1 MNDRSSIN
9 SNPSHLKNQ
18 KGSALIITLLLITI
32 LVGLVVDFVYEVY
45 IDSSSLSNWSNAQ
58 KASLVAKSG
67 QTLSTHYL
75 TKVNNYT
82 YTYTKELV
90 LPVLID
96 LGPNTSL
103 YIKVED
109 ENSKFNINSII
120 NDRGSTNEDAL
131 ASLKKLL
138 EYLNINPDLSL
149 AIADWID
156 PDSEPRLSDSENVA
170 KNTYFWS
177 VDELK
182 SVNGMTADI
191 FNKLSPYVTVYG
203 DGRINVNTAELP
215 VLVSLSGDMT
225 ETFANNIIESRKN
238 KPFENANE
246 IVRVS
251 GLKAIGI
258 RIQGKISVK
267 GSSFRVTATARVNEI
282 SRVIE
287 SVMDTSKKIYFWREA

>member
-1 MNDRSSIN
+1 MKDRSSIN

-96 LGPNTSL
+96 LGPDTSL

-258 RIQGKISVK
+258 RILGKISVK

-282 SRVIE
+282 SRV
-287 SVMDTSKKIYFWREA
+287 

>member
-1 MNDRSSIN
+1 MNQLRIRN
-9 SNPSHLKNQ
+9 YELGNKNER
-18 KGSALIITLLLITI
+18 GSALIITLLLITI

-58 KASLVAKSG
+58 KASLIAKSG

-82 YTYTKELV
+82 YTYTREIV

-96 LGPNTSL
+96 FGPYTSL

-109 ENSKFNINSII
+109 ENSKFNINNII
-120 NDRGSTNEDAL
+120 FPNGLTNEDAL
-131 ASLKKLL
+131 LSLKKLL

-156 PDSEPRLSDSENVA
+156 PDSEPRISDSENVA

-177 VDELK
+177 IDELK
-182 SVNGMTADI
+182 SVDGMTVDL

-203 DGRINVNTAELP
+203 DNKININTAELP
-215 VLVSLSGDMT
+215 VLISLNKDMT
-225 ETFANNIIESRKN
+225 ETLAKNIIELRKD
-238 KPFENANE
+238 KPFESAND

-251 GLKAIGI
+251 GFEAIGI
-258 RIQGKISVK
+258 RILNKISVK
-267 GSSFRVTATARVNEI
+267 GSIFRVTATARVNEI

>member
-1 MNDRSSIN
+1 MKDRSSIN

-96 LGPNTSL
+96 LGPDTSL

-258 RIQGKISVK
+258 RILGKISVK

-287 SVMDTSKKIYFWREA
+287 SVMDTSKKIYFWREE